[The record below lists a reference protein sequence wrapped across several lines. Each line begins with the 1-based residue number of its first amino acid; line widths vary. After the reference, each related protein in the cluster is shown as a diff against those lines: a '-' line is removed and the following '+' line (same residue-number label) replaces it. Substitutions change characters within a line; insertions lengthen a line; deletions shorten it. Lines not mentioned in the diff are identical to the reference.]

1 MSEVKFWDKPDVDDY
16 LEHFGTP
23 RHSGRYPWGSGENP
37 YQSDPFL
44 GKVNRMKAEGKKETE
59 IAEAMGMSTTKLR
72 AQTQIRK
79 SQIRAD
85 LVQQA
90 KSLKSDGLNT
100 SEIARRMG
108 FANES
113 SVRSLLNTDSERR
126 MKISETTAKTLKEV
140 CDERGMID
148 VGSGVDRELGISPQK
163 MTEALDMLK
172 AQGYE
177 VYGGR
182 IPQVTNPGKMTTIKV
197 LCPPGTEH
205 KEIFKTENIHSIN
218 DYTTHD
224 DGETFERLRE
234 PSSIN
239 SDRVGIRYA
248 EDGGIDKDGVIE
260 LRRGVPDL
268 DLGASHYAQVR
279 IMVDNSHYL
288 KGMAVYSDDLPDGVD
303 IMFNTNKGKKT
314 AKMDVLKPLKTTKD
328 DQGNKVIDKDN
339 PFGALIKANGQSE
352 YTDPVTGEKKL
363 SPINKVREE
372 GDWDEWAKKIPS
384 QFLAKQNKEL
394 AKRQLNLTAADAQAE
409 FDTIMSMTNPTVK
422 KQLLI
427 SFANSCDADSVH
439 LKAAALPRQRYQ
451 VILPMTTAKET
462 EVYAPNYNDGEKV
475 ALIRYPHGGT
485 FEIPILTVNN
495 KLPEGNRVI
504 TKTGK
509 DAVGIN
515 AKVAER
521 LSGAD
526 FDGDTVM
533 VIPTGR
539 KTRITSTD
547 PLKGLVGFDPKLEYG
562 ADSKDP
568 VKTIKDSNGKEKE
581 YYTRNGKLFQ
591 RMANTQ
597 NEMGKISNLITDMT
611 IKGATP
617 DELAR
622 AVRHSMVVIDAE
634 KHKLDY
640 KQSYADNGIAAL
652 KTKYQGHIDPITG
665 RYSEGAGT
673 LLSMAKS
680 EASVPKRKG
689 SAKIN
694 MPDSPDY
701 NPNKPIGALLWKTD
715 PDATYVDKKTGKTI
729 TRTQKSTKMAETDDA
744 RTLSSGYDIENIYAD
759 YANRMKYLANE
770 ARKEYMLTRDTPY
783 SPTAK
788 KTYATEVASLDQK
801 LNAARLNAPRERK
814 AQLIANT
821 IVDKKK
827 AMDPDLTKKDI
838 KKLSQK
844 ALTQSRAEVG
854 AKRTAIEFTD
864 REWEA
869 IQAGAITHT
878 KLEQI
883 LESANMDSVKEKAMP
898 RLVSEMSTAQIAR
911 IKAMSDAGYTNAEI
925 AKRLGKSTST
935 VSKYI
940 NS

>member
-1 MSEVKFWDKPDVDDY
+1 MPEAKFWDHPDIGDY
-16 LEHFGTP
+16 FMHFGTP

-44 GKVNRMKAEGKKETE
+44 SKINQMKSEGKKETE
-59 IAEAMGMSTTKLR
+59 IAEAMNMSTTRLR
-72 AQTQIRK
+72 SQIQIKK

-126 MKISETTAKTLKEV
+126 MKISESTAKTLKEV

-148 VGSGVDRELGISPQK
+148 VGAGVDRELGISPQK

-205 KEIFKTENIHSIN
+205 KEIFDTNNIHSIN
-218 DYTTHD
+218 DYTSHD
-224 DGETFERLRE
+224 DGETFEKLKT
-234 PSSIN
+234 PTSVS
-239 SDRVGIRYA
+239 SDRVAIRYA
-248 EDGGIDKDGVIE
+248 EDGGIEKDGVIE
-260 LRRGVPDL
+260 LRRGVADL

-279 IMVDNSHYL
+279 IMVDGSHYL
-288 KGMAVYSDDLPDGVD
+288 KGMAVYSDNLPDGVD

-314 AKMDVLKPLKTTKD
+314 SKMDVLKPLKTTKD
-328 DQGNKVIDKDN
+328 ENGNTVIDKDN

-352 YTDPVTGEKKL
+352 YIDPKTGEKKL
-363 SPINKVREE
+363 SPVNKVREE

-394 AKRQLNLTAADAQAE
+394 ARKQLNLTAADAQAE
-409 FDTIMSMTNPTVK
+409 FDTIMNMTNPTVK
-422 KQLLI
+422 KKLLM
-427 SFANSCDADSVH
+427 SFANSCDSDAVH

-451 VILPMTTAKET
+451 VILPMTTAKAT
-462 EVYAPNYNDGEKV
+462 EIYAPNYNDGEKV

-495 KLPEGNRVI
+495 KLAEGNSVI
-504 TKTGK
+504 TRSGK

-515 AKVAER
+515 SDVAER

-533 VIPTGR
+533 VIPC
-539 KTRITSTD
+539 KKVRITSSE

-581 YYTRNGKLFQ
+581 YYTRNGKIFQ

-611 IKGATP
+611 IKGATS

-652 KTKYQGHIDPITG
+652 KTKYQGHIDPVTG

-680 EASVPKRKG
+680 ETSVPKRRG

-701 NPNKPIGALLWKTD
+701 NPNKPIGSLIWKTD

-729 TRTQKSTKMAETDDA
+729 TRTQASTKMAETDDA

-759 YANRMKYLANE
+759 YANKMKYLANE

-788 KTYATEVASLDQK
+788 KTYAAEVESLDRK
-801 LNAARLNAPRERK
+801 LNDARLNAPRERK
-814 AQLIANT
+814 AQLMANT
-821 IVDKKK
+821 IVNKKK
-827 AMDPDLTKKDI
+827 AMDPDLTKKDL

-844 ALTQSRAEVG
+844 ALTQARVEVG
-854 AKRTAIEFTD
+854 AQRSAIEFTD

-883 LESANMDSVKEKAMP
+883 LDSADMDSVKEKAMP
-898 RLVSEMSTAQIAR
+898 RFSMEISDAQKAR

-940 NS
+940 NA

>member
-1 MSEVKFWDKPDVDDY
+1 MPEAKFWDHPDIGDY
-16 LEHFGTP
+16 FMHFGTP

-44 GKVNRMKAEGKKETE
+44 SKINQMKSEGKKETE
-59 IAEAMGMSTTKLR
+59 IAEAMNMSTTRLR
-72 AQTQIRK
+72 SQIQIKK

-126 MKISETTAKTLKEV
+126 MKISESTAKTLKEV

-148 VGSGVDRELGISPQK
+148 VGAGVDRELGISPQK
-163 MTEALDMLK
+163 MTEALDILK

-205 KEIFKTENIHSIN
+205 KEIFDTNNIHSIN
-218 DYTTHD
+218 DYTSHD
-224 DGETFERLRE
+224 DGETFEKLKT
-234 PSSIN
+234 PTSVS
-239 SDRVGIRYA
+239 SDRVAIRYA
-248 EDGGIDKDGVIE
+248 EDGGIEKDGVIE
-260 LRRGVPDL
+260 LRRGVADL

-279 IMVDNSHYL
+279 IMVDGSHYL
-288 KGMAVYSDDLPDGVD
+288 KGMAVYSDNLPDGVD

-314 AKMDVLKPLKTTKD
+314 SKMDVLKPLKTTKD
-328 DQGNKVIDKDN
+328 ENGNTVIDKDN

-352 YTDPVTGEKKL
+352 YIDPKTGEKKL
-363 SPINKVREE
+363 SPVNKVREE

-394 AKRQLNLTAADAQAE
+394 ARKQLNLTAADAQAE
-409 FDTIMSMTNPTVK
+409 FDTIMNMTNPTVK
-422 KQLLI
+422 KKLLM
-427 SFANSCDADSVH
+427 SFANSCDSDAVH

-451 VILPMTTAKET
+451 VILPMTTAKAT
-462 EVYAPNYNDGEKV
+462 EIYAPNYNDGEKV
-475 ALIRYPHGGT
+475 ALVRYPHGGT

-495 KLPEGNRVI
+495 KLAEGNSII
-504 TKTGK
+504 TRSGK

-515 AKVAER
+515 SDVAER

-533 VIPTGR
+533 VIPC
-539 KTRITSTD
+539 KKVKITSSE

-652 KTKYQGHIDPITG
+652 KTKYQGHIDPVTG

-680 EASVPKRKG
+680 ETSVTKRRG

-701 NPNKPIGALLWKTD
+701 NPNKPIGSLIWKTD

-729 TRTQKSTKMAETDDA
+729 TRTQASTKMAETDDA

-759 YANRMKYLANE
+759 YANKMKYLANE

-788 KTYATEVASLDQK
+788 KTYAAEAESLDRK
-801 LNAARLNAPRERK
+801 LNDARLNAPRERK
-814 AQLIANT
+814 AQLMANT
-821 IVDKKK
+821 IVNKKK
-827 AMDPDLTKKDI
+827 AMDPDLTKKDL

-844 ALTQSRAEVG
+844 ALTQARVEVG
-854 AKRTAIEFTD
+854 AQRSAIEFTD

-883 LESANMDSVKEKAMP
+883 LDSADMDSVKEKAMP
-898 RLVSEMSTAQIAR
+898 RFSMEISDAQKAR

-940 NS
+940 NA

>member
-1 MSEVKFWDKPDVDDY
+1 MPEAKFWDHPDIGDY
-16 LEHFGTP
+16 FMHFGTP

-44 GKVNRMKAEGKKETE
+44 SKINQMKSEGKKETE
-59 IAEAMGMSTTKLR
+59 IAEAMNMSTTRLR
-72 AQTQIRK
+72 SQIQIKK

-126 MKISETTAKTLKEV
+126 MKISESTAKTLKEV

-148 VGSGVDRELGISPQK
+148 VGAGVDRELGISPQK

-205 KEIFKTENIHSIN
+205 KEIFDTNNIHSIN
-218 DYTTHD
+218 DYTSHD
-224 DGETFERLRE
+224 DGETFEKLKA
-234 PSSIN
+234 PTSVS
-239 SDRVGIRYA
+239 SDRVAIRYA
-248 EDGGIDKDGVIE
+248 EDGGIEKDGVIE
-260 LRRGVPDL
+260 LRRGVADL

-279 IMVDNSHYL
+279 IMVDGSHYL
-288 KGMAVYSDDLPDGVD
+288 KGMAVYSDNLPDGVD

-314 AKMDVLKPLKTTKD
+314 SKMDVLKPLKTTKD
-328 DQGNKVIDKDN
+328 ENGNTVIDKDN

-352 YTDPVTGEKKL
+352 YVDPKTGEKKL
-363 SPINKVREE
+363 SPVNKVREE

-394 AKRQLNLTAADAQAE
+394 ARKQLNLTAADAQAE
-409 FDTIMSMTNPTVK
+409 FDTIMNMTNPTVK
-422 KQLLI
+422 KKLLM
-427 SFANSCDADSVH
+427 SFANSCDSDAVH

-451 VILPMTTAKET
+451 VILPMTTAKAT
-462 EVYAPNYNDGEKV
+462 EIYAPNYNDGEKV
-475 ALIRYPHGGT
+475 ALVRYPHGGT

-495 KLPEGNRVI
+495 KLAEGNSVI
-504 TKTGK
+504 TRSGK

-515 AKVAER
+515 SDVAER

-533 VIPTGR
+533 VIPC
-539 KTRITSTD
+539 KKVKITSSE

-652 KTKYQGHIDPITG
+652 KTKYQGHIDPVTG

-680 EASVPKRKG
+680 ETSVTKRRG

-701 NPNKPIGALLWKTD
+701 NPNKPIGSLIWKTD

-729 TRTQKSTKMAETDDA
+729 TRTQASTKMAETDDA

-759 YANRMKYLANE
+759 YANKMKYLANE
-770 ARKEYMLTRDTPY
+770 ARKEYMLTSDTPY

-788 KTYATEVASLDQK
+788 KTYAAEVESLDRK
-801 LNAARLNAPRERK
+801 LNDARLNAPRERK
-814 AQLIANT
+814 AQLMANT
-821 IVDKKK
+821 IVNKKK
-827 AMDPDLTKKDI
+827 AMDPDLTKKDL

-844 ALTQSRAEVG
+844 ALTQARAEVG
-854 AKRTAIEFTD
+854 AQRSAIEFTD

-883 LESANMDSVKEKAMP
+883 LDSADMDSVKEKAMP
-898 RLVSEMSTAQIAR
+898 RFSMEISDAQKAR

-940 NS
+940 NA

>member
-1 MSEVKFWDKPDVDDY
+1 MPEAKFWDHPDIGDY
-16 LEHFGTP
+16 FMHFGTP

-44 GKVNRMKAEGKKETE
+44 SKINQMKSEGKKETE
-59 IAEAMGMSTTKLR
+59 IAEAMNMSTTRLR
-72 AQTQIRK
+72 SQIQIKK

-126 MKISETTAKTLKEV
+126 MKISESTAKTLKEV

-148 VGSGVDRELGISPQK
+148 VGAGVDRELGISPQK

-205 KEIFKTENIHSIN
+205 KEIFNTNNIHSIN
-218 DYTTHD
+218 DYTSHD
-224 DGETFERLRE
+224 DGETFEKLKE
-234 PSSIN
+234 PASVS
-239 SDRVGIRYA
+239 SDRVAIRYA
-248 EDGGIDKDGVIE
+248 EDGGIEKDGVIE
-260 LRRGVPDL
+260 LRRGVADL

-279 IMVDNSHYL
+279 IMVDGSHYL
-288 KGMAVYSDDLPDGVD
+288 KGMAVYSDNLPDGVD

-314 AKMDVLKPLKTTKD
+314 SKMDVLKPLKTTKD
-328 DQGNKVIDKDN
+328 ENGNTIIDKDN

-352 YTDPVTGEKKL
+352 YIDPKTGEKKL

-394 AKRQLNLTAADAQAE
+394 ARKQLNLTVADAQAE
-409 FDTIMSMTNPTVK
+409 FDTIMNMTNPTVK
-422 KQLLI
+422 KKLLM
-427 SFANSCDADSVH
+427 SFANSCDSDAVH

-451 VILPMTTAKET
+451 VILPMTTAKST
-462 EVYAPNYNDGEKV
+462 EIYAPNYNDGEKV
-475 ALIRYPHGGT
+475 ALVRYPHGGT

-495 KLPEGNRVI
+495 KLAEGNSVI
-504 TKTGK
+504 TRSGK

-515 AKVAER
+515 SDVAER

-533 VIPTGR
+533 VIPC
-539 KTRITSTD
+539 KKVKITSSE

-581 YYTRNGKLFQ
+581 YYTRNGKIFQ

-652 KTKYQGHIDPITG
+652 KTKYQGHIDPVTG

-680 EASVPKRKG
+680 ETSVTKRRG

-701 NPNKPIGALLWKTD
+701 NPNKPIGSLIWKTD

-729 TRTQKSTKMAETDDA
+729 TRTQASTKMAETDDA

-759 YANRMKYLANE
+759 YANKMKYLANE

-788 KTYATEVASLDQK
+788 KTYAAEVESLDRK
-801 LNAARLNAPRERK
+801 LNDARLNAPRERK
-814 AQLIANT
+814 AQLMANT
-821 IVDKKK
+821 IVNKKK
-827 AMDPDLTKKDI
+827 AMDPDLTKKDL

-844 ALTQSRAEVG
+844 ALTQARIEVG
-854 AKRTAIEFTD
+854 AQRTAIEFTD

-883 LESANMDSVKEKAMP
+883 LDSADMDSVKEKAMP
-898 RLVSEMSTAQIAR
+898 RFSMEISDAQKAR

-935 VSKYI
+935 VSKYT
-940 NS
+940 NA

>member
-1 MSEVKFWDKPDVDDY
+1 MPEAKFLDHPDIGDY
-16 LEHFGTP
+16 FMHFGTP

-44 GKVNRMKAEGKKETE
+44 SKINQMKSEGKKETE
-59 IAEAMGMSTTKLR
+59 IAEAMNMSTTRLR
-72 AQTQIRK
+72 SQIQIKK

-126 MKISETTAKTLKEV
+126 MKISESTAKTLKEV

-148 VGSGVDRELGISPQK
+148 VGAGVDRELGISPQK

-205 KEIFKTENIHSIN
+205 KEIFNINNIHSIN
-218 DYTTHD
+218 DYTSHD
-224 DGETFERLRE
+224 DGETFEKLKA
-234 PSSIN
+234 PNSVS
-239 SDRVGIRYA
+239 SDRVAIRYA
-248 EDGGIDKDGVIE
+248 EDGGIEKDGVIE
-260 LRRGVPDL
+260 LRRGVADL

-279 IMVDNSHYL
+279 IMVDGSHYL
-288 KGMAVYSDDLPDGVD
+288 KGMAVYSDNLPDGVD

-314 AKMDVLKPLKTTKD
+314 SKMDVLKPLKTTKD
-328 DQGNKVIDKDN
+328 ENGNTIIDKDN

-352 YTDPVTGEKKL
+352 YIDPKTGEKKL
-363 SPINKVREE
+363 SPVNKVREE

-394 AKRQLNLTAADAQAE
+394 ARKQLNLTVADAQAE
-409 FDTIMSMTNPTVK
+409 FDTIMNMTNPTVK
-422 KQLLI
+422 KKLLM
-427 SFANSCDADSVH
+427 SFANSCDSDAVH

-451 VILPMTTAKET
+451 VILPMTTAKAT
-462 EVYAPNYNDGEKV
+462 EIYAPNYNDGEKV
-475 ALIRYPHGGT
+475 ALVRYPHGGT

-495 KLPEGNRVI
+495 KLAEGNRVI
-504 TKTGK
+504 TRSGK

-515 AKVAER
+515 SDVAER

-533 VIPTGR
+533 VIPC
-539 KTRITSTD
+539 KKVKITSSE

-581 YYTRNGKLFQ
+581 YYTRNGKIFQ

-652 KTKYQGHIDPITG
+652 KTKYQGHIDPVTG

-680 EASVPKRKG
+680 ETSVTKRRG

-701 NPNKPIGALLWKTD
+701 NPNKPIGSLIWKTD

-729 TRTQKSTKMAETDDA
+729 TRTQASTKMAETDDA

-759 YANRMKYLANE
+759 YANKMKYLANE

-788 KTYATEVASLDQK
+788 KTYAAEVESLDRK
-801 LNAARLNAPRERK
+801 LNDARLNAPRERK
-814 AQLIANT
+814 AQLMANT
-821 IVDKKK
+821 IVNKKK
-827 AMDPDLTKKDI
+827 AMDPDLTKKDL

-844 ALTQSRAEVG
+844 ALTQARIEVG
-854 AKRTAIEFTD
+854 AQRTAIEFTD

-883 LESANMDSVKEKAMP
+883 LDSADMDSVKEKAMP
-898 RLVSEMSTAQIAR
+898 RFSMEISDAQKAR

-940 NS
+940 NA

>member
-1 MSEVKFWDKPDVDDY
+1 MPEAKFWDHPDIGDY
-16 LEHFGTP
+16 FMHFGTP

-44 GKVNRMKAEGKKETE
+44 SKINQMKSEGKKETE
-59 IAEAMGMSTTKLR
+59 IAEAMNMSTTRLR
-72 AQTQIRK
+72 SQIQIKK

-126 MKISETTAKTLKEV
+126 MKISESTAKTLKEV

-148 VGSGVDRELGISPQK
+148 VGAGVDRELGISPQK

-205 KEIFKTENIHSIN
+205 KEIFDTNNIHSIN
-218 DYTTHD
+218 DYTSHD
-224 DGETFERLRE
+224 DGETFEKLKT
-234 PSSIN
+234 PTSVS
-239 SDRVGIRYA
+239 SDRVAIRYA
-248 EDGGIDKDGVIE
+248 EDGGIEKDGVIE
-260 LRRGVPDL
+260 LRRGVADL

-279 IMVDNSHYL
+279 IMVDGSHYL
-288 KGMAVYSDDLPDGVD
+288 KGMAVYSDNLPDGVD

-314 AKMDVLKPLKTTKD
+314 SKMDVLKPLKTTKD
-328 DQGNKVIDKDN
+328 ENGNTVIDKDN

-352 YTDPVTGEKKL
+352 YIDPKTGEKKL
-363 SPINKVREE
+363 SPVNKVREE

-394 AKRQLNLTAADAQAE
+394 ARKQLNLTAADAQAE
-409 FDTIMSMTNPTVK
+409 FDTIMNMTNPTVK
-422 KQLLI
+422 KKLLM
-427 SFANSCDADSVH
+427 SFANSCDSDAVH

-451 VILPMTTAKET
+451 VILPMTTAKAT
-462 EVYAPNYNDGEKV
+462 EIYAPNYNDGEKV
-475 ALIRYPHGGT
+475 ALVRYPHGGT

-495 KLPEGNRVI
+495 KLAEGNSVI
-504 TKTGK
+504 TRSGK

-515 AKVAER
+515 SDVAER

-533 VIPTGR
+533 VIPC
-539 KTRITSTD
+539 KKVKITSSE

-652 KTKYQGHIDPITG
+652 KTKYQGHIDPVTG

-680 EASVPKRKG
+680 ETSVTKRRG

-701 NPNKPIGALLWKTD
+701 NPNKPIGSLIWKTD

-729 TRTQKSTKMAETDDA
+729 TRTQASTKMAETDDA

-759 YANRMKYLANE
+759 YANKMKYLANE

-788 KTYATEVASLDQK
+788 KTYAAEVESLDRK
-801 LNAARLNAPRERK
+801 LNDARLNAPRERK
-814 AQLIANT
+814 AQLMANT
-821 IVDKKK
+821 IVNKKK
-827 AMDPDLTKKDI
+827 SMDPDLTKKDL

-844 ALTQSRAEVG
+844 ALTQARVEVG
-854 AKRTAIEFTD
+854 AQRSAIEFTD

-883 LESANMDSVKEKAMP
+883 LDSADMDSVKEKAMP
-898 RLVSEMSTAQIAR
+898 RFSMEISDAQKAR

-940 NS
+940 NA

>member
-1 MSEVKFWDKPDVDDY
+1 MPEAKFWDHPDIGDY
-16 LEHFGTP
+16 FMHFGTP

-44 GKVNRMKAEGKKETE
+44 SKINQMKSEGKKETE
-59 IAEAMGMSTTKLR
+59 IAEAMNMSTTRLR
-72 AQTQIRK
+72 SQIQIKK

-126 MKISETTAKTLKEV
+126 MKISESTAKTLKEV

-148 VGSGVDRELGISPQK
+148 VGAGVDRELGISPQK
-163 MTEALDMLK
+163 MTEALDILK

-205 KEIFKTENIHSIN
+205 KEIFNTNNIHSIN
-218 DYTTHD
+218 DYTSHD
-224 DGETFERLRE
+224 DGETFEKLKA
-234 PSSIN
+234 PTSVS
-239 SDRVGIRYA
+239 SDRVAIRYA
-248 EDGGIDKDGVIE
+248 EDGGIEKDGVIE
-260 LRRGVPDL
+260 LRRGVADL

-279 IMVDNSHYL
+279 IMVDGSHYL
-288 KGMAVYSDDLPDGVD
+288 KGMAVYSDNLPDGVD

-314 AKMDVLKPLKTTKD
+314 SKMDVLKPLKTTKD
-328 DQGNKVIDKDN
+328 ENGNTIIDKEN

-352 YTDPVTGEKKL
+352 YIDPKTGEKKL
-363 SPINKVREE
+363 SPVNKVREE

-394 AKRQLNLTAADAQAE
+394 ARKQLNLTVADAQAE
-409 FDTIMSMTNPTVK
+409 FDTIMNMTNPTVK
-422 KQLLI
+422 KKLLM
-427 SFANSCDADSVH
+427 SFANSCDSDAVH

-451 VILPMTTAKET
+451 VILPMTTAKAT
-462 EVYAPNYNDGEKV
+462 EIYAPNYNDGEKV
-475 ALIRYPHGGT
+475 ALVRYPHGGT

-495 KLPEGNRVI
+495 KLAEGNRVI
-504 TKTGK
+504 TRSGK

-515 AKVAER
+515 SDVAER

-533 VIPTGR
+533 VIPC
-539 KTRITSTD
+539 KKVKITSSE

-581 YYTRNGKLFQ
+581 YYTRNGKIFQ

-652 KTKYQGHIDPITG
+652 KTKYQGHIDPVTG

-680 EASVPKRKG
+680 ETSVTKRRG

-701 NPNKPIGALLWKTD
+701 NPNKPIGSLIWKTD

-729 TRTQKSTKMAETDDA
+729 TRTQASTKMAETDDA

-759 YANRMKYLANE
+759 YANKMKYLANE

-788 KTYATEVASLDQK
+788 KTYAAEVESLDRK
-801 LNAARLNAPRERK
+801 LNDARLNAPRERK
-814 AQLIANT
+814 AQLMANT
-821 IVDKKK
+821 IVNKKK
-827 AMDPDLTKKDI
+827 AMDPDLTKKDL

-844 ALTQSRAEVG
+844 ALTQARTEVG
-854 AKRTAIEFTD
+854 AQRTAIEFTD

-883 LESANMDSVKEKAMP
+883 LDSADMDSVKEKAMP
-898 RLVSEMSTAQIAR
+898 RFSMEISDAQKAR

-940 NS
+940 NA

>member
-1 MSEVKFWDKPDVDDY
+1 MPEAKFWDHPDIGDY
-16 LEHFGTP
+16 FMHFGTP

-44 GKVNRMKAEGKKETE
+44 SKINQMKSEGKKETE
-59 IAEAMGMSTTKLR
+59 IAEAMNMSTTRLR
-72 AQTQIRK
+72 SQIQIKK

-108 FANES
+108 FSNES

-126 MKISETTAKTLKEV
+126 MKISESTAKTLKEV

-148 VGSGVDRELGISPQK
+148 VGAGVDRELGISPQK

-205 KEIFKTENIHSIN
+205 KEIFDTNNIHSIN
-218 DYTTHD
+218 DYTSHD
-224 DGETFERLRE
+224 DGETFEKLK
-234 PSSIN
+234 PPTSVS
-239 SDRVGIRYA
+239 SDRVAIRYA
-248 EDGGIDKDGVIE
+248 EDGGIEKDGVIE
-260 LRRGVPDL
+260 LRRGVADL

-279 IMVDNSHYL
+279 IMVDGSHYL
-288 KGMAVYSDDLPDGVD
+288 KGMAVYSDNLPDGVD

-314 AKMDVLKPLKTTKD
+314 SKMDVLKPLKTTKD
-328 DQGNKVIDKDN
+328 ENGNTVIDKDN

-352 YTDPVTGEKKL
+352 YIDPKTGEKKL
-363 SPINKVREE
+363 SPVNKVREE

-394 AKRQLNLTAADAQAE
+394 ARKQLNLTAADAQAE
-409 FDTIMSMTNPTVK
+409 FDTIMNMTNPTVK
-422 KQLLI
+422 KKLLM
-427 SFANSCDADSVH
+427 SFANSCDSDAVH

-451 VILPMTTAKET
+451 VILPMTTAKAT
-462 EVYAPNYNDGEKV
+462 EIYAPNYNDGEKV
-475 ALIRYPHGGT
+475 ALVRYPHGGT

-495 KLPEGNRVI
+495 KLAEGNSVI
-504 TKTGK
+504 TRSGK

-515 AKVAER
+515 SDVAER

-533 VIPTGR
+533 VIPC
-539 KTRITSTD
+539 KKVRITSSE

-581 YYTRNGKLFQ
+581 YYTRNGKIFQ

-652 KTKYQGHIDPITG
+652 KTKYQGHIDPVTG

-680 EASVPKRKG
+680 ETSVPKRRG

-701 NPNKPIGALLWKTD
+701 NPNKPIGSLIWKTD

-729 TRTQKSTKMAETDDA
+729 TRTQASTKMAETDDA

-759 YANRMKYLANE
+759 YANKMKYLANE

-788 KTYATEVASLDQK
+788 KTYAAEVESLDRK
-801 LNAARLNAPRERK
+801 LNDARLNAPRERK
-814 AQLIANT
+814 AQLMANT
-821 IVDKKK
+821 IVNKKK
-827 AMDPDLTKKDI
+827 TMDPDLTKKDL

-844 ALTQSRAEVG
+844 ALTQARAEVG
-854 AKRTAIEFTD
+854 AQRSAIEFTD

-883 LESANMDSVKEKAMP
+883 LDSADMDSVKEKAMP
-898 RLVSEMSTAQIAR
+898 RFSMEISDAQKAR

-940 NS
+940 NA

>member
-1 MSEVKFWDKPDVDDY
+1 MPEAKFWDHPDIGDY
-16 LEHFGTP
+16 FMHFGTP

-44 GKVNRMKAEGKKETE
+44 SKINQMKSEGKKETE
-59 IAEAMGMSTTKLR
+59 IAEAMNMSTTRLR
-72 AQTQIRK
+72 SQIQIKK

-126 MKISETTAKTLKEV
+126 MKISESTAKTLKEV

-148 VGSGVDRELGISPQK
+148 VGAGVDRELGISPQK

-205 KEIFKTENIHSIN
+205 KEIFDTNNIHSIN
-218 DYTTHD
+218 DYTSHD
-224 DGETFERLRE
+224 DGETFEKLKT
-234 PSSIN
+234 PTSVS
-239 SDRVGIRYA
+239 SDRVAIRYA
-248 EDGGIDKDGVIE
+248 EDGGIEKDGVIE
-260 LRRGVPDL
+260 LRRGVADL

-279 IMVDNSHYL
+279 IMVDGSHYL
-288 KGMAVYSDDLPDGVD
+288 KGMAVYSDNLPDGVD

-314 AKMDVLKPLKTTKD
+314 SKMDVLKPLKTTKD
-328 DQGNKVIDKDN
+328 ENGNTVIDKDN

-352 YTDPVTGEKKL
+352 YIDPKTGEKKL
-363 SPINKVREE
+363 SPVNKVREE

-394 AKRQLNLTAADAQAE
+394 ARKQLNLTAADAQAE
-409 FDTIMSMTNPTVK
+409 FDTIMNMTNPTVK
-422 KQLLI
+422 KKLLM
-427 SFANSCDADSVH
+427 SFANSCDSDAVH

-451 VILPMTTAKET
+451 VILPMTTAKAT
-462 EVYAPNYNDGEKV
+462 EIYAPNYNDGEKV
-475 ALIRYPHGGT
+475 ALVRYPHGGT

-495 KLPEGNRVI
+495 KLAEGNSVI
-504 TKTGK
+504 TRSGK

-515 AKVAER
+515 SDVAER

-533 VIPTGR
+533 VIPC
-539 KTRITSTD
+539 KKVKITSSE

-652 KTKYQGHIDPITG
+652 KTKYQGHIDPVTG

-680 EASVPKRKG
+680 ETSVTKRRG

-701 NPNKPIGALLWKTD
+701 NPNKPIGSLIWKTD

-729 TRTQKSTKMAETDDA
+729 TRTQASTKMAETDDA

-759 YANRMKYLANE
+759 YANKMKYLANE

-788 KTYATEVASLDQK
+788 KTYAAEVESLDRK
-801 LNAARLNAPRERK
+801 LNDARLNAPRERK
-814 AQLIANT
+814 AQLMANT
-821 IVDKKK
+821 IVNKKK
-827 AMDPDLTKKDI
+827 AMDPDLTKKDL

-844 ALTQSRAEVG
+844 ALTQARVEVG
-854 AKRTAIEFTD
+854 AQRSAIEFTD

-883 LESANMDSVKEKAMP
+883 LDSADMDSVKEKAMP
-898 RLVSEMSTAQIAR
+898 SFSMEISDAQKAR

-940 NS
+940 NA

>member
-1 MSEVKFWDKPDVDDY
+1 MPEVKFWDHPDISDY
-16 LEHFGTP
+16 FMHFGTP
-23 RHSGRYPWGSGENP
+23 RHSGRYAWGSGENP

-44 GKVNRMKAEGKKETE
+44 SKINKMKSEGKKETE
-59 IAEAMGMSTTKLR
+59 IAEAMNMSTTRLR
-72 AQTQIRK
+72 SQIQIKK

-126 MKISETTAKTLKEV
+126 MKISESTAKILKEV

-148 VGSGVDRELGISPQK
+148 VGAGVDRELGISPQK

-205 KEIFKTENIHSIN
+205 KEIFNTDDIHSIN
-218 DYTTHD
+218 DYTSHD
-224 DGETFERLRE
+224 DGETFERLKT
-234 PSSIN
+234 PTSVN
-239 SDRVGIRYA
+239 SDRVAIRYA
-248 EDGGIDKDGVIE
+248 EDGGIEKDGVIE
-260 LRRGVPDL
+260 LRRGVADL

-279 IMVDNSHYL
+279 IMVDGSHYL
-288 KGMAVYSDDLPDGVD
+288 KGMAVYSDNLPDGVD

-314 AKMDVLKPLKTTKD
+314 SKMDVLKPLKTTKD
-328 DQGNKVIDKDN
+328 ENGNTVIDKDN

-352 YTDPVTGEKKL
+352 YIDPKTGEKKL
-363 SPINKVREE
+363 SPVNKVREE

-394 AKRQLNLTAADAQAE
+394 ARKQLNLTAADAKAE

-422 KQLLI
+422 KKLLM
-427 SFANSCDADSVH
+427 SFANSCDSDAVH

-462 EVYAPNYNDGEKV
+462 EIYAPNYNDGEKV
-475 ALIRYPHGGT
+475 ALVRYPHGGT

-495 KLPEGNRVI
+495 KLAEGNRVI
-504 TKTGK
+504 TRSGK
-509 DAVGIN
+509 DAIGIN
-515 AKVAER
+515 SKVAER

-533 VIPTGR
+533 VIPC
-539 KTRITSTD
+539 KKVKITSSE

-581 YYTRNGKLFQ
+581 YYTRNGKIFQ

-652 KTKYQGHIDPITG
+652 KTKYQGHIDPVTG

-680 EASVPKRKG
+680 ETSVTKRRG

-701 NPNKPIGALLWKTD
+701 NPNKPIGSLIWKTD

-729 TRTQKSTKMAETDDA
+729 TRTQASTKMAETDDA

-759 YANRMKYLANE
+759 YANKMKYLANE
-770 ARKEYMLTRDTPY
+770 ARKEYMLTRDIPY

-788 KTYATEVASLDQK
+788 KTYAAEVESLDRK
-801 LNAARLNAPRERK
+801 LNDARLNAPRERK
-814 AQLIANT
+814 AQLMANT
-821 IVDKKK
+821 IVNKKK
-827 AMDPDLTKKDI
+827 AMDPDLTKKDL

-844 ALTQSRAEVG
+844 ALTQARIEVG

-883 LESANMDSVKEKAMP
+883 LDNADMDSVKEKAMP
-898 RLVSEMSTAQIAR
+898 RFSMEISDAQKAR

-925 AKRLGKSTST
+925 AKRMGKSTST

-940 NS
+940 NA

>member
-1 MSEVKFWDKPDVDDY
+1 MPEAKFWDHPDIGDY
-16 LEHFGTP
+16 FMHFGTP

-44 GKVNRMKAEGKKETE
+44 SKINQMKSEGKKETE
-59 IAEAMGMSTTKLR
+59 IAEAMNMSTTRLR
-72 AQTQIRK
+72 SQIQIKK

-108 FANES
+108 FSNES

-126 MKISETTAKTLKEV
+126 MKISESTAKILKEV

-148 VGSGVDRELGISPQK
+148 VGAGVDRELGISPQK

-205 KEIFKTENIHSIN
+205 KEIFDTNNIHSIN
-218 DYTTHD
+218 DYTSHD
-224 DGETFERLRE
+224 DGETFEKLK
-234 PSSIN
+234 PPTSVS
-239 SDRVGIRYA
+239 SDRVAIRYA
-248 EDGGIDKDGVIE
+248 EDGGIEKDGVIE
-260 LRRGVPDL
+260 LRRGVADL

-279 IMVDNSHYL
+279 IMVDGSHYL
-288 KGMAVYSDDLPDGVD
+288 KGMAVYSDNLPDGVD

-314 AKMDVLKPLKTTKD
+314 SKMDVLKPLKTTKD
-328 DQGNKVIDKDN
+328 ENGNTIIDKDN

-352 YTDPVTGEKKL
+352 YIDPKTGEKKL
-363 SPINKVREE
+363 SPVNKVREE

-394 AKRQLNLTAADAQAE
+394 ARKQLNLTAADAQAE
-409 FDTIMSMTNPTVK
+409 FDTIMNMTNPTVK
-422 KQLLI
+422 KKLLM
-427 SFANSCDADSVH
+427 SFANRCDSDAVH

-451 VILPMTTAKET
+451 VILPMTTAKAT
-462 EVYAPNYNDGEKV
+462 EIYAPNYNDGEKV
-475 ALIRYPHGGT
+475 ALVRYPHGGT

-495 KLPEGNRVI
+495 KLAEGNSVI
-504 TKTGK
+504 TRSGK

-515 AKVAER
+515 SDVAER

-533 VIPTGR
+533 VIPC
-539 KTRITSTD
+539 KKVRITSSD
-547 PLKGLVGFDPKLEYG
+547 RLKGLVGFDPKLEYG

-581 YYTRNGKLFQ
+581 YYTRNGKIFQ

-652 KTKYQGHIDPITG
+652 KTKYQGHIDPVTG

-680 EASVPKRKG
+680 ETSVPKRRG

-701 NPNKPIGALLWKTD
+701 NPNKPIGSLIWKTD

-729 TRTQKSTKMAETDDA
+729 TRTQASTKMAETDDA

-759 YANRMKYLANE
+759 YANKMKYLANE

-788 KTYATEVASLDQK
+788 KTYAAEVESLDRK
-801 LNAARLNAPRERK
+801 LNDARLNAPRERK
-814 AQLIANT
+814 AQLMANT
-821 IVDKKK
+821 IVNKKK
-827 AMDPDLTKKDI
+827 AMDPDLTKKDL

-844 ALTQSRAEVG
+844 ALTQARAEVG
-854 AKRTAIEFTD
+854 AQRSAIEFTD

-883 LESANMDSVKEKAMP
+883 LDSADMDSVKEKAMP
-898 RLVSEMSTAQIAR
+898 RFSMEISDAQKAR

-940 NS
+940 NA

>member
-1 MSEVKFWDKPDVDDY
+1 MPEAKFWDHPDIGDY
-16 LEHFGTP
+16 FMHFGTP

-44 GKVNRMKAEGKKETE
+44 SKINQMKSEGKKETE
-59 IAEAMGMSTTKLR
+59 IAEAMNMSTTRLR
-72 AQTQIRK
+72 SQIQIKK

-108 FANES
+108 FSNES

-126 MKISETTAKTLKEV
+126 MKISESTAKTLKEV

-148 VGSGVDRELGISPQK
+148 VGAGVDRELGISPQK

-205 KEIFKTENIHSIN
+205 KEIFDTNNIHSIN
-218 DYTTHD
+218 DYTSHD
-224 DGETFERLRE
+224 DGETFEKLK
-234 PSSIN
+234 PPTSVS
-239 SDRVGIRYA
+239 SDRVAIRYA
-248 EDGGIDKDGVIE
+248 EDGGIEKDGVIE
-260 LRRGVPDL
+260 LRRGVADL

-279 IMVDNSHYL
+279 IMVDGSHYL
-288 KGMAVYSDDLPDGVD
+288 KGMAVYSDNLPDGVD

-314 AKMDVLKPLKTTKD
+314 SKMDVLKPLKTTKD
-328 DQGNKVIDKDN
+328 ENGNTIIDKDN

-352 YTDPVTGEKKL
+352 YIDPKTGEKKL
-363 SPINKVREE
+363 SPVNKVREE

-394 AKRQLNLTAADAQAE
+394 ARKQLNLTAADAQAE
-409 FDTIMSMTNPTVK
+409 FDTIMNMTNPTVK
-422 KQLLI
+422 KKLLM
-427 SFANSCDADSVH
+427 SFANSCDSDAVH

-451 VILPMTTAKET
+451 VILPMTTAKAT
-462 EVYAPNYNDGEKV
+462 EIYAPNYNDGEKV
-475 ALIRYPHGGT
+475 ALVRYPHGGT

-495 KLPEGNRVI
+495 KLAEGNSVI
-504 TKTGK
+504 TRSGK

-515 AKVAER
+515 SDVAER

-533 VIPTGR
+533 VIPC
-539 KTRITSTD
+539 KKVKITSSE

-581 YYTRNGKLFQ
+581 YYTRNGKIFQ

-652 KTKYQGHIDPITG
+652 KTKYQGHIDPVTG

-680 EASVPKRKG
+680 ETSVPKRRG

-701 NPNKPIGALLWKTD
+701 NPNKPIGSLIWKTD

-729 TRTQKSTKMAETDDA
+729 TRTQASTKMAETDDA

-759 YANRMKYLANE
+759 YANKMKYLANE

-788 KTYATEVASLDQK
+788 KTYAAEVESLDRK
-801 LNAARLNAPRERK
+801 LNDARLNAPRERK
-814 AQLIANT
+814 AQLMANT
-821 IVDKKK
+821 IVNKKK
-827 AMDPDLTKKDI
+827 AMDPDLTKKDL

-844 ALTQSRAEVG
+844 ALTQARVEVG
-854 AKRTAIEFTD
+854 AQRSAIEFTD

-883 LESANMDSVKEKAMP
+883 LDSADMDSVKEKAMP
-898 RLVSEMSTAQIAR
+898 RFSMEISDAQKAR

-940 NS
+940 NA